1 MRYTYLSLFEKVH
14 FLGEDAD
21 EEGEPSSDARNR
33 KSNASVLVQVP
44 MFYNRAQHDI
54 PESQRLALGLA
65 ASLGPPSEYNKLCL
79 SLLSG
84 LPNEEAL
91 SLNVCTLLSNEGRHA
106 LRLDRVP
113 RLLDLLLAQAGLFS
127 NDDPTLRPTLLECW
141 QGVES
146 RRMERFWE
154 DNLDADTVA
163 LFNIGRGGFVMLCA
177 LSRWSSLRQVAL
189 DTIGNLASKVRG
201 LSYSRQRWSCALLRL
216 AREGV
221 QSQDRYLVVRC
232 LDILA
237 RLCRQER
244 NARAL
249 LPQLDAPLCR
259 RIFELLTVH
268 DLMLLIYA
276 LEALYMLSE
285 MGRDAC
291 ERLLLVHKSI
301 GILVSLL
308 TLDPLAY
315 GPLAQKGM
323 KLIETVDPLLP
334 PAMPVTGPSSSA
346 PAPHPRVAAAMLP
359 HPPPE
364 AAPSPS
370 PVLTLGAAPSPDPLD
385 TEAFAGTWVRAMY
398 EPAPPGCSVARN
410 DIYAEYVTFCSKAG
424 RKSVISAS
432 VFANC
437 VKAVYSQTGIRRVDN
452 ANGMM
457 SFHHDGLRKRLNP
470 LPVPIQVTS
479 CLSITTQA
487 AGASLRSPV
496 AGGGVVSSHSPIL
509 KAQLSAPLR
518 SLTPPTGTA
527 QGSSPPPSPA
537 VATPVAPASP
547 ATSATATTSSPGGSS
562 NLIKSLLANKARQV
576 EVVRR
581 EPNPAAVAPV
591 VTSVHAP
598 GPASAAASAPA
609 LFAATPTAVSNP
621 APIQTHQAFGAPLVV
636 SVPTV
641 ASVVAPVSV
650 PTSTPASAAAPQV
663 SESVAAAS
671 LPPSFSS
678 ALPPTAAPTS
688 TLPMTLL
695 ATTSTPALVSSLTS
709 APASAPTLVQQ
720 VQAQNQVLVSSLAS
734 GLCQSPSVVSTM
746 VSTMTSSLASS
757 VASAMASGTTLP
769 TGATIVMVPNTA
781 TGITTGMLVVRPQQG
796 KMMPMAGGAISAAL
810 LARGQAL
817 AAGGTRGPVL
827 VCARPNGFQRD
838 IALEVTLP
846 ESKPATEPPPQS
858 DRIAHNHVGENGS
871 LAGGDANDPAS
882 VKHPVE
888 EPVVAA
894 DPQKPPEVVYKSSP
908 LLNGLLDK
916 GKVPL
921 SKDPSL
927 QNGGVDEEML
937 QCVDA
942 PTVPVSSA
950 PPSSGVSVVVTNGT
964 CAVAAKV
971 VTSSDLSPISDIV
984 GSVESASKAISRSN
998 VEAVAGVAGTDGANL
1013 SGATKRL
1020 ASAAEEGDSGCAK
1033 RLRLD
1038 DGQQV
1043 TFQAAG
1049 EQRQLAAGAGSVLQT
1064 TVVRQVAPVA
1074 QQTTTTPTVQ
1084 VVQAATSGA
1093 QSLPQPNLVKLLST
1107 TDSPTGARVTVSTPS
1122 ASPAPTIVTVVPS
1135 AATTGSSDTTEAKV
1149 APTTTAASRPSVEA
1163 EKKAAALHHHHHH
1176 HHHHHKPAKL
1186 VYNCEWKGCER
1197 TFSTPS
1203 AVFYHACKVHIPEGE
1218 GDLNCQWEAC
1228 DDMKRRRL
1236 SLFTH
1241 LQVRR
1246 RGELPRVVLVL
1257 PASWV
1262 TAWCPGHQ
1270 CV

>member
-1 MRYTYLSLFEKVH
+1 MTP
-14 FLGEDAD
+14 A
-21 EEGEPSSDARNR
+21 
-33 KSNASVLVQVP
+33 
-44 MFYNRAQHDI
+44 
-54 PESQRLALGLA
+54 
-65 ASLGPPSEYNKLCL
+65 
-79 SLLSG
+79 
-84 LPNEEAL
+84 
-91 SLNVCTLLSNEGRHA
+91 T
-106 LRLDRVP
+106 
-113 RLLDLLLAQAGLFS
+113 AG
-127 NDDPTLRPTLLECW
+127 T
-141 QGVES
+141 
-146 RRMERFWE
+146 
-154 DNLDADTVA
+154 
-163 LFNIGRGGFVMLCA
+163 
-177 LSRWSSLRQVAL
+177 
-189 DTIGNLASKVRG
+189 
-201 LSYSRQRWSCALLRL
+201 
-216 AREGV
+216 
-221 QSQDRYLVVRC
+221 
-232 LDILA
+232 
-237 RLCRQER
+237 
-244 NARAL
+244 
-249 LPQLDAPLCR
+249 
-259 RIFELLTVH
+259 
-268 DLMLLIYA
+268 
-276 LEALYMLSE
+276 
-285 MGRDAC
+285 
-291 ERLLLVHKSI
+291 
-301 GILVSLL
+301 
-308 TLDPLAY
+308 
-315 GPLAQKGM
+315 
-323 KLIETVDPLLP
+323 
-334 PAMPVTGPSSSA
+334 
-346 PAPHPRVAAAMLP
+346 
-359 HPPPE
+359 
-364 AAPSPS
+364 
-370 PVLTLGAAPSPDPLD
+370 PVLA
-385 TEAFAGTWVRAMY
+385 
-398 EPAPPGCSVARN
+398 N
-410 DIYAEYVTFCSKAG
+410 
-424 RKSVISAS
+424 SA
-432 VFANC
+432 
-437 VKAVYSQTGIRRVDN
+437 
-452 ANGMM
+452 
-457 SFHHDGLRKRLNP
+457 
-470 LPVPIQVTS
+470 VPQ
-479 CLSITTQA
+479 
-487 AGASLRSPV
+487 
-496 AGGGVVSSHSPIL
+496 
-509 KAQLSAPLR
+509 
-518 SLTPPTGTA
+518 
-527 QGSSPPPSPA
+527 
-537 VATPVAPASP
+537 
-547 ATSATATTSSPGGSS
+547 
-562 NLIKSLLANKARQV
+562 ARQV

-591 VTSVHAP
+591 ATSVHAP
-598 GPASAAASAPA
+598 GPASAVASTPA
-609 LFAATPTAVSNP
+609 LFAATPTVVSNP

-650 PTSTPASAAAPQV
+650 PTSTPVSAAAPQV

-671 LPPSFSS
+671 LPSSFSS

-709 APASAPTLVQQ
+709 APAPTLVQQ

-734 GLCQSPSVVSTM
+734 GLCQSPSV

-796 KMMPMAGGAISAAL
+796 KVMPMAGGAISAAL

-846 ESKPATEPPPQS
+846 ESKPATEPPPPPS
-858 DRIAHNHVGENGS
+858 DRVVHNHVGENGS
-871 LAGGDANDPAS
+871 LAGRDANDPAA

-888 EPVVAA
+888 EPVAAA

-942 PTVPVSSA
+942 PTVPAVPVSSA
-950 PPSSGVSVVVTNGT
+950 PPASGVSVVVTNGT

-998 VEAVAGVAGTDGANL
+998 VEAVAGIAGTDGANL
-1013 SGATKRL
+1013 SGATKRP
-1020 ASAAEEGDSGCAK
+1020 AAAAEEGEGGCVK

-1043 TFQAAG
+1043 TFHAVG
-1049 EQRQLAAGAGSVLQT
+1049 EQRQVAAGAGSVLQT
-1064 TVVRQVAPVA
+1064 AAVRQVVTVA

-1135 AATTGSSDTTEAKV
+1135 AATTGSSDATEAKV

-1241 LQVRR
+1241 LQDRHCNEQVLQIQAVRR
-1246 RGELPRVVLVL
+1246 QQISQFGKASLPPPAQPPPHPGYAPDAAFLAIRRHALAYYSHRDASDEKESALAKSIRLTSALIIRNLATHSSLARRYLRRYEQQLSTVAMSPLESSRTIAQCLREMSRV
-1257 PASWV
+1257 PS
-1262 TAWCPGHQ
+1262 PD
-1270 CV
+1270 